1 MTASEKNTQAKFRYS
16 VGYTVRY
23 CALKD
28 GVRPHLVR
36 LGVPF
41 SLLGDVALK
50 LVR

>member
-1 MTASEKNTQAKFRYS
+1 MKKNTQAKFRYS
-16 VGYTVRY
+16 AGYTVRY
-23 CALKD
+23 CGLKD

-36 LGVPF
+36 LGILL